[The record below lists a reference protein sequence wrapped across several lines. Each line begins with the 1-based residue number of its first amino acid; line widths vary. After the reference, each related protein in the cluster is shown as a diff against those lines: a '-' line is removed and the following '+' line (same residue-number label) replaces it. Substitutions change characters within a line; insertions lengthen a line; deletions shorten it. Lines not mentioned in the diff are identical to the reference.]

1 MTLPALSVIVML
13 IVFLGAAVW
22 VGFGLLAVGII
33 GLETFRPSMPVAK
46 FLAQDVW
53 GSMSSP
59 ELIALPLFI
68 LMGELLFHT
77 RLSEMLFRGLSP
89 WTTRLPGRLMHLNIM
104 GCTMFAAASGSSA
117 ATAATIGRITLT
129 ELFKRGYNRELA
141 LGSLAGAGTLGLLIP
156 PSIILIIYGVLT
168 KASIL
173 QLFIAGIVPGL
184 ILAGSFMVYIG
195 IRAALNPKLA
205 PATAEEFTWS
215 DRWRGIIDLA
225 PIVFLI
231 ALVLGSMYSGTAGP
245 SEAATVGV
253 FGALVI
259 AALQRSLNLR
269 TLRLALMG
277 AIKTSSMIGL
287 ILAGALFLSKAM
299 AFLGVPRQIADFI
312 SAMELGPF
320 GLIAV
325 LLVFYAILGMV
336 LDGLSAIV
344 MTLPIT
350 FPLVIAAGFDP
361 IWFGI
366 FLVVVVEMSQIT
378 PPVGFNLFVV
388 QGLTGDSIGRITRA
402 SIPFFLI
409 MAAFV
414 VLIALFPEIVTFLPG
429 TAGDL
434 G

>member
-1 MTLPALSVIVML
+1 MTAPALTVVVLL
-13 IVFLGAAVW
+13 IAMLGAAVW
-22 VGFGLLAVGII
+22 VGFALMSVGIV
-33 GLETFRPSMPVAK
+33 GLELFRPNMPVAK

-53 GSMSSP
+53 GSMTSP

-77 RLSEMLFRGLSP
+77 RLSELLFRGLSP
-89 WTTRLPGRLMHLNIM
+89 WTTRLPGRLMHVNVL
-104 GCTMFAAASGSSA
+104 GCTLFAAASGSSA
-117 ATAATIGRITLT
+117 ATAATVGRITLT

-184 ILAGSFMVYIG
+184 ILALSYMTYIG
-195 IRAALNPKLA
+195 VRAAMNPALT
-205 PATAEEFTWS
+205 PATEEAFAWA
-215 DRWRGIIDLA
+215 DRWRGVLDLI
-225 PIVFLI
+225 PVVFLI
-231 ALVLGSMYSGTAGP
+231 GLVLGSMYSGIAGP

-253 FGALVI
+253 FGALVV
-259 AALQRSLNLR
+259 AALQRSLNWR
-269 TLRLALMG
+269 TLQLSLMG
-277 AIKTSSMIGL
+277 TIKTTSMIAL
-287 ILAGALFLSKAM
+287 ILAGALFLSKGM
-299 AFLGVPRQIADFI
+299 AFLGVPRQVADII

-325 LLVFYAILGMV
+325 LLVFYGILGMV

-350 FPLVIAAGFDP
+350 FPLVVAAGFDP

-388 QGLTGDSIGRITRA
+388 QGLTGDSIGKITRA

-414 VLIALFPEIVTFLPG
+414 VLIAIFPEIVTFLPG
-429 TAGDL
+429 TAGNLD
-434 G
+434 

>member
-1 MTLPALSVIVML
+1 MTLPALSVIIMLVMT
-13 IVFLGAAVW
+13 LGAAVW
-22 VGFGLLAVGII
+22 VGFALMSVGII
-33 GLETFRPSMPVAK
+33 GLEVFRPSMPVAK
-46 FLAQDVW
+46 FLAQDIW
-53 GSMSSP
+53 GSMTSP

-89 WTTRLPGRLMHLNIM
+89 WTTRLPGRLMHVNVM

-117 ATAATIGRITLT
+117 ATAATIGRITLS
-129 ELFKRGYNRELA
+129 ELFKRGYNRDIA

-184 ILAGSFMVYIG
+184 ILAGSYMAYIG
-195 IRAALNPKLA
+195 IRSALNPSLA
-205 PATAEEFTWS
+205 PASDDVFTWR
-215 DRWRGIIDLA
+215 DRMRGIFDLA
-225 PIVFLI
+225 PIAFLI
-231 ALVLGSMYSGTAGP
+231 ALVLGSMYSGIAGP

-287 ILAGALFLSKAM
+287 ILAGALFLSKGM
-299 AFLGVPRQIADFI
+299 AFLGVPRQVADVIA
-312 SAMELGPF
+312 AMQLGPF

-388 QGLTGDSIGRITRA
+388 QSLTGNSIGRITRA

-409 MAAFV
+409 MAAFAG
-414 VLIALFPEIVTFLPG
+414 LIAVFPDIVTFLPG

-434 G
+434 N